1 MKRTSHEIIVTL
13 ECDEDEVW
21 VVECPSFPG
30 CASQGKTQ
38 EEALSNIQ
46 EAIKLCLEIRTVQGL
61 PLTIETLQVE
71 VAI

>member
-21 VVECPSFPG
+21 VVECPSIRG
-30 CASQGKTQ
+30 CASQGKTR
-38 EEALSNIQ
+38 EEALINIQ
-46 EAIKLCLEIRTVQGL
+46 ETIELCIEVRSEQGL
-61 PLTIETLQVE
+61 PLTIEIRQVE